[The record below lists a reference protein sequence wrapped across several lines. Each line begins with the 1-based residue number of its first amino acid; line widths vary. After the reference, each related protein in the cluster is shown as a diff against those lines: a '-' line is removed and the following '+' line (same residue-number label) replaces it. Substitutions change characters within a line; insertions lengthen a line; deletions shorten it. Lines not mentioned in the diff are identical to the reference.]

1 MTKEFLKIL
10 GETNMSCLLIIH
22 WIIFVMYDSH
32 FTVHVKDLEALAG
45 FNTQLQEEAE
55 RLKEEVSLIKRESKL
70 SRKADKTGQDSLVML
85 NRELQQVLS

>member
-1 MTKEFLKIL
+1 MTKESLKIL
-10 GETNMSCLLIIH
+10 CETNLSCSLIVR
-22 WIIFVMYDSH
+22 WIIFEMYGSN
-32 FTVHVKDLEALAG
+32 FTVQVKDLEALAG

-70 SRKADKTGQDSLVML
+70 SRKADRTGQDSLVML